1 MGATSFFTTATGKT
15 VREAYKSAVDD
26 AYYWNGHGGYTGTIA
41 EKSGF
46 IEFSVP
52 LAELPTRDDERD
64 EVTRS
69 GIVSVKINVSAETR
83 LANAIYWYQSNR
95 WSWSKDWSEQTEQD
109 PFTTPED
116 VEVMVPSWVRE
127 SDRDAYVATQRQ
139 READSRA
146 DALFLATKMG
156 RRAWERMCEQFD
168 RKWDEAV
175 AIKMGDNEW
184 LFCGIASC

>member
-1 MGATSFFTTATGKT
+1 MGATSFFTTAMGKT

-26 AYYWNGHGGYTGTIA
+26 AYYWNGHGGYSGTIA

-52 LAELPTRDDERD
+52 LAELPARDDER
-64 EVTRS
+64 EQVTR
-69 GIVSVKINVSAETR
+69 GGVVSVKVSQSANDR

-95 WSWSKDWSEQTEQD
+95 WSWSKDWREQTEQD
-109 PFTTPED
+109 PFTTSED
-116 VEVMVPSWVRE
+116 VEVTIPSWVRE
-127 SDRDAYVATQRQ
+127 SNRDAYVAIQRQ

-146 DALFLATKMG
+146 DALFFATKMG
-156 RRAWERMCEQFD
+156 RRVWERMCEQFD
-168 RKWDEAV
+168 NKWDEAV

-184 LFCGIASC
+184 LFCGMASC